1 MAHDVRIAISCP
13 DRTGLLS
20 ALTGRLFDL
29 GADMG
34 DASFAVLGEAAE
46 FATVA
51 RLPDSVAAADVHN
64 ALAALPELEGAEIS
78 VTAFALGVTHGESAH
93 VTHRIEVRGTD
104 RPGLVA
110 RLTEA
115 FAPRTMSSASRPG
128 FPKRAPRPA
137 LLPWTTRRNHL
148 AFRAA
153 PRRSSF
159 TGHSAPARAPFF
171 ATKRQFRAGIAALL
185 RRSLTS
191 A

>member
-20 ALTGRLFDL
+20 AITGRLFDL
-29 GADMG
+29 GADIG

-51 RLPDSVAAADVHN
+51 RLPDPLSAEEVRNTLTGLAELDGADITVAPFT
-64 ALAALPELEGAEIS
+64 LGA
-78 VTAFALGVTHGESAH
+78 THSESGQ

-115 FAPRTMSSASRPG
+115 FSDYGANIVRMDCERVRGASAEDYIVRIEAWIPD
-128 FPKRAPRPA
+128 
-137 LLPWTTRRNHL
+137 
-148 AFRAA
+148 
-153 PRRSSF
+153 
-159 TGHSAPARAPFF
+159 ARAQ
-171 ATKRQFRAGIAALL
+171 TCLAAVDNTAQSLGL
-185 RRSLTS
+185 SSRSEP